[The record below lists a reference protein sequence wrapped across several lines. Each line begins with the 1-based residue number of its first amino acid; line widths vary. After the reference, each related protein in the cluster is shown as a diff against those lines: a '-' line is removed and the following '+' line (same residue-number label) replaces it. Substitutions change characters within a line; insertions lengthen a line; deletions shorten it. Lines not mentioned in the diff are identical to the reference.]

1 MNQTDRQTTL
11 GFILIAVVLMIWMWW
26 SAPKPAPPAKTE
38 ATALSIDSLKKT
50 RSAGEKPSSAIAKSQ
65 VRSSVPVTHP
75 PSEEKFKVPK
85 SHLQAGALQD
95 SLGKFFSAAG
105 VGTERIITIETDN
118 YIAEVST
125 RGGVIKKWE
134 LKKYKTWSQAPVQ
147 LVQNTASGDFSLL
160 FTSSDGKLIDT
171 RSLYFTTDTP
181 SSRVHLS
188 GDKEYKIDFVLAAGD
203 GRIVKTL
210 TFKNGT
216 YTFDADFRFDHMD
229 SIIANYEYQV
239 VWEDGLRYAE
249 YNSIDES
256 RYAKAYSYA
265 GGEVTD
271 IDASSQ
277 GETPVSNTNGSTEW
291 VASTTKYFGIA
302 ILTHDKKAE
311 GAYLEGEHLS
321 QPDNGVVK
329 RYSIALKMPFQE
341 PGDDHVSLSVFLGPL
356 DFKLV
361 KGMERGLDNII
372 YMGWSW
378 LRPITEYV
386 FIPLFRF
393 LHSFISNFG
402 IVIIVFSI
410 IVKVALNPLTK
421 SSMKSMK
428 KMQALQPMMQEIRTK
443 YKADPTKMNE
453 QVMKLYRDYGVN
465 PAGGCLPMLLQMPI
479 LYALYAVFTNSIE
492 LRQANFIWWITDLS
506 NPDPII
512 HLPFTIPIVG
522 MYQISG
528 LALFMAITTFIQQKM
543 TVQDPRQKTMIW
555 MMPVMMMLIFNNLP
569 SGLNLY
575 YFVFNILSIGQ
586 QLLINKQHDNMPL
599 QKVPQ
604 KKRPTSLMEAL
615 SRTAA
620 ERAKR
625 K

>member
-1 MNQTDRQTTL
+1 MDRQTTL

-26 SAPKPAPPAKTE
+26 SAPKPTPPAKIETTTL
-38 ATALSIDSLKKT
+38 TADSSKMKMPPTASKT
-50 RSAGEKPSSAIAKSQ
+50 PMREKPSSVSKQ
-65 VRSSVPVTHP
+65 TRTH
-75 PSEEKFKVPK
+75 SAQTET
-85 SHLQAGALQD
+85 QTALQD
-95 SLGKFFSAAG
+95 SLGKFFASVG
-105 VGTERIITIETDN
+105 VGTERTITIETDN
-118 YIAEVST
+118 YIAELST

-134 LKKYKTWSQAPVQ
+134 LKKYKTWNQAPVQ
-147 LVQNTASGDFSLL
+147 LVQNTTSGDFSLL

-171 RSLYFTTDTP
+171 RNLYFVTDAP
-181 SSRVHLS
+181 SSHIYLS
-188 GDKEYKIDFVLAAGD
+188 DDKEFKIDFVLNAGP

-216 YTFDADFRFDHMD
+216 YTFDADFQFDNMEN
-229 SIIANYEYQV
+229 IIANYEYQV

-249 YNSIDES
+249 YNSVEES

-265 GGEVTD
+265 AGEVTD
-271 IDASSQ
+271 IDASSA
-277 GETPVSNTNGSTEW
+277 GETPVSNTNGTTEW
-291 VASTTKYFGIA
+291 VASTTKYFGVA
-302 ILTHDKKAE
+302 ILTNSKKAE
-311 GAYLEGEHLS
+311 GAYLEGEHLP
-321 QPDNGVVK
+321 QPNNGIVK
-329 RYSIALKMPFQE
+329 RYSIALKMPFQSPE
-341 PGDDHVSLSVFLGPL
+341 DNHVSLTVFLGPL
-356 DFKLV
+356 DFKLI
-361 KGMERGLDNII
+361 KAMGRGLDNII
-372 YMGWSW
+372 SLGWSW

-393 LHSFISNFG
+393 LHSFIANFG

-428 KMQALQPMMQEIRTK
+428 KMQALQPMMEEIRTK
-443 YKADPTKMNE
+443 YKNDPAKMNE

-479 LYALYAVFTNSIE
+479 LYALYSVFTNSIE
-492 LRQANFIWWITDLS
+492 LRQANFFWWITDLS
-506 NPDPII
+506 TPDPII
-512 HLPFTIPIVG
+512 HLPFTIPFIG
-522 MYQISG
+522 MHEVSG
-528 LALFMAITTFIQQKM
+528 LALFMAITMFIQQKM
-543 TVQDPRQKTMIW
+543 TVKDPRQKAMIW

-586 QLLINKQHDNMPL
+586 QLLINKQHDNVPL

-620 ERAKR
+620 ERAK
-625 K
+625 KK

>member
-1 MNQTDRQTTL
+1 MDRQTTL
-11 GFILIAVVLMIWMWW
+11 GFVLIAVVLMIWMWW
-26 SAPKPAPPAKTE
+26 SAPKPT
-38 ATALSIDSLKKT
+38 
-50 RSAGEKPSSAIAKSQ
+50 
-65 VRSSVPVTHP
+65 P
-75 PSEEKFKVPK
+75 PSANGTKTTAALDSSKQNQTPHPAAISRAQETPNTSAQPASSE
-85 SHLQAGALQD
+85 ALQD
-95 SLGKFFSAAG
+95 SLGKYFSETA
-105 VGTERIITIETDN
+105 VGSERTITIETDN

-125 RGGVIKKWE
+125 RGGVIKKWK
-134 LKKYKTWSQAPVQ
+134 LKKYKTWSQAPVE
-147 LVQNTASGDFSLL
+147 LVQNNKSGDFSLL

-171 RSLYFTTDTP
+171 RNLYFQTDAP
-181 SSRVHLS
+181 SSYVHLS
-188 GDKEYKIDFVLAAGD
+188 GNKEFKIDFILKAGS
-203 GRIVKTL
+203 GRIIKTL

-216 YTFDADFRFDHMD
+216 YTFDADFQFDKME

-249 YNSIDES
+249 YNSVDES
-256 RYAKAYSYA
+256 RYSKAYSYA

-271 IDASSQ
+271 IDASKE
-277 GETPVSNTNGSTEW
+277 GETPVSNTTGTTEW
-291 VASTTKYFGIA
+291 VASTTKYFGVA
-302 ILTHDKKAE
+302 LLTRDKKAN
-311 GAYLEGEHLS
+311 GAYLEGEHLKE
-321 QPDNGVVK
+321 PDNGIVK
-329 RYSIALKMPFQE
+329 RYSIALKMPFQN
-341 PGDDHVSLSVFLGPL
+341 PGDDHVTLRVFLGPL
-356 DFKLV
+356 DFNLV
-361 KGMERGLDNII
+361 KGTAPGLDNII
-372 YMGWSW
+372 SLGWSW

-428 KMQALQPMMQEIRTK
+428 RMQSLQPLMEEIRAK
-443 YKADPTKMNE
+443 YKSDPAKMNE

-492 LRQANFIWWITDLS
+492 LRQANFFWWITDLS
-506 NPDPII
+506 NPDPIV
-512 HLPFTIPIVG
+512 HLPFTIPFVG
-522 MYQISG
+522 MHEISG
-528 LALFMAITTFIQQKM
+528 LALFMAITMFIQQKM
-543 TVQDPRQKTMIW
+543 TVKDPRQKTMIW

-586 QLLINKQHDNMPL
+586 QLLINKQHDKEPL
-599 QKVPQ
+599 QKVTP
-604 KKRPTSLMEAL
+604 KKRPRSLMDAL
-615 SRTAA
+615 SRNLA
-620 ERAKR
+620 EKSKR

>member
-1 MNQTDRQTTL
+1 MDRQTTL
-11 GFILIAVVLMIWMWW
+11 GFVLIAVVLMIWMWW
-26 SAPKPAPPAKTE
+26 SAPKPNPQSAKDTNTPALVDSSKQHEQPQAPHPATVLRAQKTPSTTTQS
-38 ATALSIDSLKKT
+38 ASL
-50 RSAGEKPSSAIAKSQ
+50 A
-65 VRSSVPVTHP
+65 
-75 PSEEKFKVPK
+75 
-85 SHLQAGALQD
+85 ALQD
-95 SLGKFFSAAG
+95 SLGKYFSAAA
-105 VGTERIITIETDN
+105 VGSERTITIETDN
-118 YIAEVST
+118 YIAVVSS

-134 LKKYKTWSQAPVQ
+134 LKKYKTWNQTPVE
-147 LVQNTASGDFSLL
+147 LVQNSKSGDFSLL

-171 RSLYFTTDTP
+171 RDLYFQTDSP
-181 SSRVHLS
+181 SSHVRLS
-188 GDKEYKIDFVLAAGD
+188 GDKEFKIDFILNVPTGLSAGS
-203 GRIVKTL
+203 GRIIKTL

-216 YTFDADFRFDHMD
+216 YTFNADFQFDKME

-249 YNSIDES
+249 YNSVDES
-256 RYAKAYSYA
+256 RYSKAYSYA

-271 IDASSQ
+271 IDASKE
-277 GETPVSNTNGSTEW
+277 GETPVSNTTGTTEW
-291 VASTTKYFGIA
+291 VASTTKYFGVA
-302 ILTHDKKAE
+302 LLTRGKKAD
-311 GAYLEGEHLS
+311 GAYLEGEYLKE
-321 QPDNGVVK
+321 PNNGIMK
-329 RYSIALKMPFQE
+329 RYSIGLKMPFQN

-356 DFKLV
+356 DFNLV
-361 KGMERGLDNII
+361 KGTAPGLDNII
-372 YMGWSW
+372 NLGWSW

-410 IVKVALNPLTK
+410 VVKVALNPLTK

-428 KMQALQPMMQEIRTK
+428 RMQSLQPMMEEIRAK
-443 YKADPTKMNE
+443 YKSDPTKMNE

-492 LRQANFIWWITDLS
+492 LRQANFFWWITDLS
-506 NPDPII
+506 NPDPIV
-512 HLPFTIPIVG
+512 HLPFTIPFIG
-522 MYQISG
+522 MHEVSG
-528 LALFMAITTFIQQKM
+528 LALFMAITMFIQQKM
-543 TVQDPRQKTMIW
+543 TVKDPRQKTMIW

-575 YFVFNILSIGQ
+575 YFVFNVLSIGQ
-586 QLLINKQHDNMPL
+586 QLLINKQHDKEPL

-604 KKRPTSLMEAL
+604 KKRPTSLTEAL
-615 SRTAA
+615 SRNLA
-620 ERAKR
+620 EKSKR